1 MLLAV
6 INLDRSQGLLEDRIT
21 VFLPSIRSWHSELT
35 AEWIELL
42 NLFTQYSYSILSHQ
56 SPHQLQYDVS
66 IVYAYSFAVLSTLC
80 DTWKLKSV
88 LSYWSDARLKE
99 MDAVSFEEKRSYHV
113 QLKEIHQQQIKTMLS
128 MLRCGC
134 DFCNAIHYMPA
145 NSLLWAG
152 KLPILLEGFFG
163 TVSSLILL
171 LS

>member
-1 MLLAV
+1 
-6 INLDRSQGLLEDRIT
+6 
-21 VFLPSIRSWHSELT
+21 
-35 AEWIELL
+35 
-42 NLFTQYSYSILSHQ
+42 
-56 SPHQLQYDVS
+56 
-66 IVYAYSFAVLSTLC
+66 
-80 DTWKLKSV
+80 
-88 LSYWSDARLKE
+88 